1 MRVIGVQLAIGTAS
15 KCFILTSGAERSAAE
30 CRRLLFVDYDF
41 PDVGFGRLHQDQ
53 RRGQSVNDPHACVE
67 DSRASQKHDSPLMRR
82 NCNAPGGPRRLNL
95 LSTVIHSKLVLPG
108 GSQPTP
114 SRISRSGASLTQ
126 MENGEYLRVTK
137 S

>member
-15 KCFILTSGAERSAAE
+15 KCFILTSGAERSASE
-30 CRRLLFVDYDF
+30 CRRLLCFDYDF
-41 PDVGFGRLHQDQ
+41 PDVGFGRLHQDE

-82 NCNAPGGPRRLNL
+82 NCNAPG
-95 LSTVIHSKLVLPG
+95 
-108 GSQPTP
+108 
-114 SRISRSGASLTQ
+114 ASLTP